1 MRAYRLAVSRRP
13 DILGFVSSARFER
26 YLSRTNPSSF
36 APATR
41 VFVFATVCTVHNTI
55 TAISGQPLIRSRRH
69 FAHISASPSPSF
81 RYLRRRHPCK
91 IHRAA
96 IDSLAFR
103 DFCDI
108 SATADPIGVPFCV
121 PRPPRPFYGPSDFR
135 VDPPIRSAS
144 VAIFSAPLPF
154 RSHFVC
160 LAALVLF
167 GVCIP
172 SLLLDQWN
180 LQTVKLACPALVRWL

>member
-13 DILGFVSSARFER
+13 NILGFVSSARFQR
-26 YLSRTNPSSF
+26 YLTRTNPSSF

-55 TAISGQPLIRSRRH
+55 TAISGQPLIQSRRH
-69 FAHISASPSPSF
+69 FAHISASHSPSF

-91 IHRAA
+91 IDRAA
-96 IDSLAFR
+96 IDSFIFR

-108 SATADPIGVPFCV
+108 SATACPIDAPFCV
-121 PRPPRPFYGPSDFR
+121 PRPPRPFRDPLEFQLDTPRRS
-135 VDPPIRSAS
+135 PPIA
-144 VAIFSAPLPF
+144 FSLPLLPF